1 MEKQLETIL
10 AIELPYR
17 ETLKLQRSV
26 YRGTGDGPRVAV
38 VAGIH
43 GDELEGL
50 YVCHRLAAWLEELAR
65 TQPNALS
72 GQVELYPSLNPL
84 GLDTLQRAIPV
95 YDSDLNC
102 SFPGH
107 PEGLLPQRIA
117 AAVIEHLQ
125 EKALVLDIHA
135 SNVYLR
141 EMPQVRIDQRFADN
155 LIPLTKHMNLSAIWV
170 QDATTV
176 RENTLAYTLNDNGV
190 PCLMIEMGAG
200 MGLTPAFTE
209 QLLIGILAIWQNLG
223 VLAPELKLTP
233 PTHDPLIFN
242 DSAIYRLNADTSGL
256 FVPIVQQ
263 GGSVQ
268 LNELVGRIVSP
279 FEGPTLAEVR
289 SPVSGT
295 LLTLREY
302 PLVYEGSLL
311 ARVVSVAK

>member
-17 ETLKLQRSV
+17 ETLKIQRSV
-26 YRGTGDGPRVAV
+26 YRGANGPRVAV

-65 TQPNALS
+65 THPDGLL

-107 PEGLLPQRIA
+107 REGLLPQRIA
-117 AAVIEHLQ
+117 AAVTEYLQ
-125 EKALVLDIHA
+125 GAALVLDIHA

-141 EMPQVRIDQRFADN
+141 EIPQVRIDQRFADN
-155 LIPLTKHMNLSAIWV
+155 LVPLSKQMNLSAIWV
-170 QDATTV
+170 QDSTTV
-176 RENTLAYTLNDNGV
+176 RENTLTYNLNENGV

-209 QLLIGILAIWQNLG
+209 QLLIGILAVWQMLG
-223 VLAPELKLTP
+223 VLTPELKLTP
-233 PTHDPLIFN
+233 PTHNPVIFDDTLIH
-242 DSAIYRLNADTSGL
+242 RLNANTSGL
-256 FVPIVQQ
+256 FVPTAQQ
-263 GGSVQ
+263 GSSVQ
-268 LNELVGRIVSP
+268 AGERVGRIVSP
-279 FEGPTLAEVR
+279 FAGSTLAEAR

-311 ARVVSVAK
+311 ARVVATAK